1 MAEPSS
7 TLDEVLMTLVIEFMF
22 FLDNAEP
29 GDVAPEAGQR
39 MAQEIAYQL
48 GRVEP
53 HKLLPMVRFIRAQAE
68 ASAWPAERE
77 FLQKLP
83 GFLGWE

>member
-1 MAEPSS
+1 VADPSGP
-7 TLDEVLMTLVIEFMF
+7 LDEILMTLVIEFMF
-22 FLDNAEP
+22 FLENAEP
-29 GDVAPEAGQR
+29 DEVAPAAAQR
-39 MAQEIAYQL
+39 MAQEIAFQL

-53 HKLLPMVRFIRAQAE
+53 HKLLPMVHFIRAQAD